1 MRLIF
6 ALPLTLLAACGGT
19 PALRTAMPGA
29 VASEVALPA
38 SPVVADTCGA
48 QRHGSLRGQD
58 ATALERTLI
67 LGPVQVLRPGS
78 IAAQDF
84 QQDRVNFIIGPNGT
98 ITDITCG

>member
-29 VASEVALPA
+29 VASEA